1 MGSDSDLPTMA
12 ECARVLEDYGVAY
25 DIRVLSAH
33 RTPEEAAALRARG
46 RGRAASRVI
55 IAGAGGAAHLAGA
68 LAAHSTLPVIGVPL
82 DSSPLGGFDA
92 LLATVQM
99 PPGIPVATVGV
110 GSMGA
115 KNAGHLAVAILA
127 LQDDGAARTAA
138 GSGASRWRKRSW
150 ARPATLPERLRKIL
164 EGKKP
169 RPPGHRRRTRALVA
183 DRVLS
188 LALNARRDHAGGC
201 PRAGIPTRRRTRPR
215 A

>member
-1 MGSDSDLPTMA
+1 MSTTPSPSVAILMGSDSDLPTMA

-33 RTPEEAAALRARG
+33 RSPEEAARYAQEARDKG
-46 RGRAASRVI
+46 VRILV
-55 IAGAGGAAHLAGA
+55 AGAGGAAHLAGA
-68 LAAHSTLPVIGVPL
+68 MAAHSTLPVIGVPL

-127 LQDDGAARTAA
+127 LQDGGLREKLQQRRKQMAEDVLQKAA
-138 GSGASRWRKRSW
+138 G
-150 ARPATLPERLRKIL
+150 LPERLRKL
-164 EGKKP
+164 LDKKP
-169 RPPGHRRRTRALVA
+169 
-183 DRVLS
+183 
-188 LALNARRDHAGGC
+188 
-201 PRAGIPTRRRTRPR
+201 
-215 A
+215 